1 MIPTSKK
8 LDKIAKIF
16 TIAAKNKKDHKG
28 FLTDILSPGE
38 IDDIFDRISIFEE
51 LLKNKPQ
58 REVSGKLKVSIAK
71 VTRAAHVL
79 KYGSHVLKKLL

>member
-1 MIPTSKK
+1 MTTTPKK
-8 LDKIAKIF
+8 LEKIAKVF
-16 TIAAKNKKDHKG
+16 SQAAKSKSNHKG

-38 IDDIFDRISIFEE
+38 IDDIYDRLNIFEE

-58 REVSGKLKVSIAK
+58 REVSAKLKVSIAK

-79 KYGSHVLKKLL
+79 KYGSNVLKKLL